1 MKKVAIVDYF
11 SGNIFSVSKAFE
23 HLGCNVTLAKIPK
36 HIQDADYLILPGV
49 GAFGDGMDRLYQR
62 GLIEPILEFS
72 LTERPIL
79 GICLGMQLLLSSSEE
94 FGYHKGLDI
103 IKGEVSCLPSTK
115 NQKIPHIGWASLDPR
130 VRSNSKCWDGTILEG
145 VTQEQD
151 LYFVHSFA
159 ANPRNNEDWLSSTR
173 FGEHHFCSTLKKGNI
188 YGCQY
193 HPEKSGKV
201 GLSILKSFLEFT

>member
-49 GAFGDGMDRLYQR
+49 GAFGDGMDRLYQGVNR
-62 GLIEPILEFS
+62 THFRIFANRKTDFGYLS
-72 LTERPIL
+72 V
-79 GICLGMQLLLSSSEE
+79 MQLLLSSSEE

-115 NQKIPHIGWASLDPR
+115 NQKFL
-130 VRSNSKCWDGTILEG
+130 
-145 VTQEQD
+145 
-151 LYFVHSFA
+151 
-159 ANPRNNEDWLSSTR
+159 
-173 FGEHHFCSTLKKGNI
+173 TL
-188 YGCQY
+188 
-193 HPEKSGKV
+193 V
-201 GLSILKSFLEFT
+201 GHL